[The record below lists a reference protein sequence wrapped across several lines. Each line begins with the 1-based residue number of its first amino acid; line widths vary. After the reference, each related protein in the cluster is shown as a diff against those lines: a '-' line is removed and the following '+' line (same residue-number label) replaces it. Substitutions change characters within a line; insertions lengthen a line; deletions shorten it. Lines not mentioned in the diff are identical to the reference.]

1 MPEPPVV
8 EPVTAVRSAGEPSV
22 DCPALELVRARVD
35 PVLERFL
42 LERRAELAAM
52 DATAALLVDELL
64 RLIRAGGKRIR
75 PALCWWAYRAAGGEE
90 GKPILHACAALE
102 LLHTSALVHDD
113 VIDRDDERRG
123 VAATHVRFAGRA
135 PAGTDPDAFGIA
147 AAIVVGDLALVLS
160 EQALRTSG
168 SDGDLLELAMTRF
181 DRMRSEMA
189 AGQFLDMSGSAN
201 HDRVAALKSGS
212 YTALGPVL
220 IGAALAGADA
230 AVEQPLRSYA
240 DSVGAAFQ
248 LRDDVLDG
256 DAPVEAAAEVG
267 HLLERA
273 QRSLDGAPMDAT
285 AVEALRELAGL
296 LRLEGAP

>member
-1 MPEPPVV
+1 V
-8 EPVTAVRSAGEPSV
+8 ASADPTV
-22 DCPALELVRARVD
+22 DCPALEFVRARVD

-52 DATAALLVDELL
+52 DATAALLADELL

-90 GKPILHACAALE
+90 GEPILRACAALE

-123 VAATHVRFAGRA
+123 VPATHARFAEQA
-135 PAGTDPDAFGIA
+135 PAGIDPDAFGIA

-160 EQALRTSG
+160 EQALRMSG
-168 SDGDLLELAMTRF
+168 SGRDRLEVAMSRF

-189 AGQFLDMSGSAN
+189 AGQFLDVSGSADR
-201 HDRVAALKSGS
+201 DRVAALKSGS
-212 YTALGPVL
+212 YTAQGPVL
-220 IGAALAGADA
+220 IGAALAGAGPDA
-230 AVEQPLRSYA
+230 EEPLRYYA

-256 DAPVEAAAEVG
+256 DAPPEAAAQVG
-267 HLLERA
+267 VLLEQA
-273 QRSLDGAPMDAT
+273 QRSLDGAPLEAT
-285 AVEALRELAGL
+285 GVEALRELAGL
-296 LRLEGAP
+296 LRFAGAS